1 VLALQVQMHEFKYDK
16 CWPEARNEW
25 RRGRAAPAWL
35 CLPGIPSVL
44 QAASAR
50 SVTARKLAGLCS
62 ERNLAPFVS
71 GFSGGRVK
79 QHPIAN
85 PNSHS
90 GEAFGV
96 RTTWG
101 WVQ

>member
-1 VLALQVQMHEFKYDK
+1 MF
-16 CWPEARNEW
+16 
-25 RRGRAAPAWL
+25 
-35 CLPGIPSVL
+35 
-44 QAASAR
+44 ASAATG
-50 SVTARKLAGLCS
+50 VEMHAACEGDPCLNPLVECARFVMP
-62 ERNLAPFVS
+62 NLSYRQPTREALRVHALDFVLVSYRTLDRIVS

-85 PNSHS
+85 PNRHG

>member
-1 VLALQVQMHEFKYDK
+1 MRARACTKMFHHCPDFLVLCGQ
-16 CWPEARNEW
+16 C
-25 RRGRAAPAWL
+25 
-35 CLPGIPSVL
+35 CLLGIPSVL
-44 QAASAR
+44 QALASQPIEQAKAR
-50 SVTARKLAGLCS
+50 RLRPAGLCS
-62 ERNLAPFVS
+62 ERNLTPFVS

-85 PNSHS
+85 PNRHG

>member
-1 VLALQVQMHEFKYDK
+1 MFVV
-16 CWPEARNEW
+16 RS
-25 RRGRAAPAWL
+25 RAPAGIKAQFL
-35 CLPGIPSVL
+35 PSFLAACLRNF
-44 QAASAR
+44 ASMR
-50 SVTARKLAGLCS
+50 LTKKFDCENLLVSYLTLAVP
-62 ERNLAPFVS
+62 NLTPFVS

-85 PNSHS
+85 HNRHS